1 MPCRDFERGTVAR
14 ESKRSLALPLFLF
27 PLNKAQPAPS
37 HGPSLPEY
45 ALHCTY
51 LLKESTLVSRHVC
64 TSLVNRLVLGDCEM
78 IFNRDVQQE
87 LCNQASGTFDDLSHV
102 FSWIRMPDDN
112 ELTLVSHADKAG
124 LSKYVVKR

>member
-1 MPCRDFERGTVAR
+1 MAHVQKLCEGSAKIV
-14 ESKRSLALPLFLF
+14 LPAELQASYGFFLNRWDLCSIMSAH
-27 PLNKAQPAPS
+27 PI
-37 HGPSLPEY
+37 
-45 ALHCTY
+45 TY
-51 LLKESTLVSRHVC
+51 RA
-64 TSLVNRLVLGDCEM
+64 VNRLVLGDCEM